1 MVNAGCCAI
10 HLAESSAG
18 AAHFLPRRNVA
29 AARVCQTPTHPPS
42 LRHWRVRRTVKRN
55 ERLDLE

>member
-18 AAHFLPRRNVA
+18 AAHFLMPRRSR
-29 AARVCQTPTHPPS
+29 ARSQTPTHPP
-42 LRHWRVRRTVKRN
+42 LLATLARTVKRN

>member
-18 AAHFLPRRNVA
+18 AAHFLMPRRSRASVPDAN
-29 AARVCQTPTHPPS
+29 PPP
-42 LRHWRVRRTVKRN
+42 LLAPLARTVKRN